1 MINITKYKNK
11 ETVEYELEVNNKNK
25 IIFSAKVEIEKDKNT
40 DDKVYDRIAKIK
52 LLKMLL
58 EDGTIEVFEELINLI
73 PVYLPKA
80 NWTEEV
86 KEEYLRTQKE
96 FFANY

>member
-1 MINITKYKNK
+1 M
-11 ETVEYELEVNNKNK
+11 
-25 IIFSAKVEIEKDKNT
+25 KD
-40 DDKVYDRIAKIK
+40 V
-52 LLKMLL
+52 
-58 EDGTIEVFEELINLI
+58 TIEVFEELINLI

-80 NWTEEV
+80 NWTEEA

>member
-40 DDKVYDRIAKIK
+40 DDKVYDRIAK
-52 LLKMLL
+52 
-58 EDGTIEVFEELINLI
+58 N
-73 PVYLPKA
+73 
-80 NWTEEV
+80 
-86 KEEYLRTQKE
+86 
-96 FFANY
+96 